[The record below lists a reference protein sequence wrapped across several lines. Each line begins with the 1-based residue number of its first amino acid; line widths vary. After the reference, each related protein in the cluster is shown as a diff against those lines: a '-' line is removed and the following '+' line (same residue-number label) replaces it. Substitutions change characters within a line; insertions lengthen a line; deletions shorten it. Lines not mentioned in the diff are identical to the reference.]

1 MKHSRHSLIACLWV
15 LLLALTCAAKS
26 VKVPAGSKI
35 YVTSESGID
44 SALLKA
50 ALAKMNVPVTLI
62 ADKDKAD
69 FILDR
74 SALDKSL
81 DSAFSDSL
89 GDDSS
94 ILKENGNSETTI
106 RLLKADTTEI
116 VFLFA
121 VGKRSKAEANIEA
134 CAKHLKDAVK

>member
-35 YVTSESGID
+35 YVTAESGID
-44 SALLKA
+44 STLLKA

-62 ADKDKAD
+62 GDKDKAD
-69 FILDR
+69 FILDL
-74 SALDKSL
+74 SALDNSL
-81 DSAFSDSL
+81 DSAFGDSL
-89 GDDSS
+89 STDSS
-94 ILKENGNSETTI
+94 ILKENGNSQTTI
-106 RLLKADTTEI
+106 RLVKADTMDL

-121 VGKRSKAEANIEA
+121 AGKRSTAEANVEA
-134 CAKHLKDAVK
+134 CAKHLKAAVK